1 MQGSST
7 VASVGSN
14 FHDVDLDTVSRQSR
28 QTMIQ
33 QLLSCDRLGGK
44 IDWDFLPEDSIET
57 IDAARAESAGVRVS
71 KDIVPVFVRKF
82 HIVCA

>member
-28 QTMIQ
+28 QT
-33 QLLSCDRLGGK
+33 SDRLGGK